1 MAKYNSKLGIG
12 SLVNHAGESGHA
24 SHSHINPI
32 YQTSTFSFPDVD
44 FGAAIFKGEEPGY
57 YYTRIKNPNLELLA
71 RKYALLEAYDLLQE
85 NPDKAPEEIA
95 GGMVFASGMAAITGV
110 FLARCKAGD
119 TIIAQ
124 SSLYSATHTFLKTY
138 APRYGMHTVFL
149 NEPSPDA
156 WEAAFKDNPGTV
168 LAYAESPSNPSMA
181 IVDLKEAARIAHA
194 NGAWLVVDNT
204 FASPVCQRPL
214 TLGADIV
221 VHSTT
226 KYLSGHGLLVGGA
239 VVSTQLEF
247 IQKDLN
253 AILKNFGANVSPFE
267 AWLANAGLKT
277 LEIRMERHCSNA
289 QKVAE
294 FLENHLS
301 VSKVWYP
308 GLPSHP
314 DNELAKRQ
322 MLGFGGMMSFELKG
336 GLEAGKRMMNR
347 VQLATL
353 AVSLGNTDT
362 LIQHP
367 ASMTHSNLSA
377 EVRREMGLNDGLVRL
392 SVGIENVED
401 IIADLD
407 QAMGEG
413 DVD

>member
-1 MAKYNSKLGIG
+1 
-12 SLVNHAGESGHA
+12 
-24 SHSHINPI
+24 
-32 YQTSTFSFPDVD
+32 
-44 FGAAIFKGEEPGY
+44 
-57 YYTRIKNPNLELLA
+57 
-71 RKYALLEAYDLLQE
+71 
-85 NPDKAPEEIA
+85 
-95 GGMVFASGMAAITGV
+95 
-110 FLARCKAGD
+110 
-119 TIIAQ
+119 
-124 SSLYSATHTFLKTY
+124 
-138 APRYGMHTVFL
+138 
-149 NEPSPDA
+149 
-156 WEAAFKDNPGTV
+156 V

-377 EVRREMGLNDGLVRL
+377 EVRREMGLTDGLVRL